1 MCTTEDFR
9 PLGYDCVTPFE
20 LSGPLMPA
28 DTDRR
33 SFLKTVAGVAAGAG
47 AVSLLSGRASAE
59 DKPAAS
65 VTPKPAEAL
74 IKELHSTLSDDQ
86 KSKLVLPWDHGG
98 GKGQTPSRLRM
109 YNGPFEKHR
118 IDEQY
123 TKAQQDLSHQI
134 LKAILADD
142 EGYRRISKD
151 GTWDNSGAFER
162 CGAHIFG
169 NPSGDGQFA
178 WLFTGHHL
186 TVRCDGNSMPGA
198 AFGGPM
204 YYGHLDHGYSA
215 DNVFNYQTKRAMA
228 VFEALDEMQRKQ
240 AVADGTPGEQAPSI
254 QFRGKGQPR
263 PGIDI
268 GDLSKDQQELVQL
281 VMRDILSPY
290 RKEDVDE
297 VMDIVKANGGL
308 EEMHIA
314 FYADKDRP
322 QEGEPWHFWRLEGPG
337 FVWNYRVIPHVHC
350 FVNIAKIA

>member
-1 MCTTEDFR
+1 MCTTEDFQ
-9 PLGYDCVTPFE
+9 PLGDGCVTPFE
-20 LSGPLMPA
+20 LSGLPMTDDP
-28 DTDRR
+28 DRR
-33 SFLKTVAGVAAGAG
+33 SFLKAATGVIAGVTAAN
-47 AVSLLSGRASAE
+47 LLSERA
-59 DKPAAS
+59 PAAAEES
-65 VTPKPAEAL
+65 ASRTVSKPAESL
-74 IKELHSTLSDDQ
+74 IKELHSTLSNDQ
-86 KSKLVLPWDHGG
+86 KSQLVRPWNHGG
-98 GKGQTPSRLRM
+98 RTPSRLRM
-109 YNGPFEKHR
+109 YNGAFEKQR
-118 IDEQY
+118 IDECY
-123 TKAQQDLSHQI
+123 TKAQQDLSHRI
-134 LKAILADD
+134 LMAILSDD

-169 NPSGDGQFA
+169 DPSGDGQFA

-204 YYGHLDHGYSA
+204 YYGHLNHGYSE

-228 VFEALDEMQRKQ
+228 VFDALDGKQQKQ
-240 AVADGTPGEQAPSI
+240 AVAEGTPGEQAKSV
-254 QFRGKGQPR
+254 QFRGKGQQR

-268 GDLSKDQQELVQL
+268 GDLSRDQRELVQL

-308 EEMHIA
+308 DEMHIA

-322 QEGEPWHFWRLEGPG
+322 QKGEPWHFWRLEGPG

-350 FVNIAKIA
+350 FVNIAKVG

>member
-20 LSGPLMPA
+20 LSGPFMTPEW
-28 DTDRR
+28 DRR
-33 SFLKTVAGVAAGAG
+33 SFLKTVAGAAAGVS
-47 AVSLLSGRASAE
+47 AVSLLSGRAVAE
-59 DKPAAS
+59 DKPKQA
-65 VTPKPAEAL
+65 VPKPAESL

-86 KSKLVLPWDHGG
+86 KSKLVLPWNHGG
-98 GKGQTPSRLRM
+98 GKNRTPSRLKM
-109 YNGPFEKHR
+109 YNGAFAKQR

-123 TKAQQDLSHQI
+123 TKPQQELAQRV

-151 GTWDNSGAFER
+151 GTWDNSGSFER
-162 CGAHIFG
+162 CGSHIFG
-169 NPSGDGQFA
+169 DPSGDGQFA

-204 YYGHLDHGYSA
+204 YYGHLDDGYSE
-215 DNVFNYQTKRAMA
+215 DNVFNYQTKRTMA
-228 VFEALDEMQRKQ
+228 VFEALDEKQQKQ
-240 AVADGTPGEQAPSI
+240 AVAKGTPGEQAKSI
-254 QFRGKGQPR
+254 QFRGKGQQR

-268 GDLSKDQQELVQL
+268 GDLSKDQRELVQL

-297 VMDIVKANGGL
+297 VMDIVKANGGM
-308 EEMHIA
+308 EEMHLA
-314 FYADKDRP
+314 FYADTDRP
-322 QEGEPWHFWRLEGPG
+322 DKGEPWHFWRLEGPG